1 VLELKRL
8 MIFCEVVRH
17 SSFSNAAYALSYSQP
32 AVSHHVSRLEQE
44 LNVKLLERSSRG
56 DVKPTEAGRALLA
69 RAEAL
74 LADAANAE
82 AEVAEIAGNRETRVR
97 LASFATG
104 AATILADAI
113 ALACART
120 LGLQLT
126 FREAETPEAVGA
138 LKTRNVDVALIF
150 DDMMHPLAR
159 EDHVEYRY
167 IYDDPLLLA
176 LPRGHRCSLQPVVQ
190 LSDLA
195 EDSWIE
201 GAGDDTACSL
211 ILAKACEQAG
221 FEPNVVLNSGNY
233 EIVQRLVASKVGVAL
248 VPELALTS
256 PDPGIVLRRL
266 QPEPRRRVVLALNRS
281 AYRSAATKAM
291 ILAIE
296 DTCEKYAA
304 GRDERL
310 DAVVTA

>member
-32 AVSHHVSRLEQE
+32 AVSHHVARLEQE
-44 LNVKLLERSSRG
+44 LGAKLLERSSRG
-56 DVKPTEAGRALLA
+56 DVKLTEAGRALLA
-69 RAEAL
+69 RAEVL

-97 LASFATG
+97 IGSFATG
-104 AATILADAI
+104 AATILADA
-113 ALACART
+113 LAVLRSRT
-120 LGLQLT
+120 VGLQLT
-126 FREAETPEAVGA
+126 LREAETPEAVGA
-138 LKTRNVDVALIF
+138 LKTRNVDVALVF

-159 EDHVEYRY
+159 EDDVEYRY
-167 IYDDPLLLA
+167 IYDDPMLLA
-176 LPRGHRCSLQPVVQ
+176 LPYGHPLSLQPVIGFAE
-190 LSDLA
+190 LA
-195 EDSWIE
+195 GESWIE

-221 FEPNVVLNSGNY
+221 FRPDVVINSGNY
-233 EIVQRLVASKVGVAL
+233 EIVQRLVASKIGVAL
-248 VPELALTS
+248 IPELALTS
-256 PDPGIVLRRL
+256 PDAGIVLRRL
-266 QPEPRRRVVLALNRS
+266 DPEPRRRVVLALNRT

-296 DTCEKYAA
+296 EICAKYAT

-310 DAVVTA
+310 DAIVAA